1 MKPFFAILRLTFRNA
16 LRSHI
21 FQMLLGVLLLCVV
34 VIPATVND
42 DGTAFS
48 FIQVSLL
55 YSLSAVLL
63 LLALSSIWLG
73 CYMMSH
79 DIDGYQLHLIVAKP
93 VSRVTIWLGKYC
105 GILLLDALLLC
116 FSAAVIYG
124 IILYKF
130 SRSEFSEEERARI
143 ANEVLVGRR
152 VFMPQLPD
160 YDRMAHEALDRK
172 YREQQMK
179 GESFDTSPEGQ
190 QLAFQE
196 IRRQLVAQQSELPF
210 RQSVQWRYTGLP
222 VDLDTPLY
230 LRYRAYVGKVDS
242 KDQRQTAGVWSV
254 LMPRVV
260 EAAKENTH
268 ESADRTKFESFWVPM
283 SQAPETFMCG
293 NFTERALL
301 PEWKLVAPDGTLT
314 MGFINFDPQQ
324 EQLYFQQEDGP
335 KLLLRKTGFLGNY
348 LRCVAVIFLEL
359 AILTGLACAAAGIL
373 TMPTAVFVVLSY
385 LLVGSIATYLM
396 DTAGEAATD
405 QFGRIISSILLMVV
419 IPIQEFEVTHLVAD
433 GELIEFSLLWK
444 LVWSYLL
451 ARALPLFLL
460 GIWLY
465 RKRELGL
472 VIRK

>member
-1 MKPFFAILRLTFRNA
+1 MKAFFAILRLTFRNA

-21 FQMLLGVLLLCVV
+21 FQMLLGLLLLCVV

-63 LLALSSIWLG
+63 LLALASIWLG

-130 SRSEFSEEERARI
+130 NRSEFSEEERARI
-143 ANEVLVGRR
+143 VNEVLVGRR
-152 VFMPQLPD
+152 VFMPLLPD
-160 YDRMAHEALDRK
+160 YDRMAHDALTRK

-179 GESFDTSPEGQ
+179 GESIDTSPEGQ
-190 QLAFQE
+190 QRAYQE
-196 IRRQLVAQQSELPF
+196 LRHQIVSQQSELPF
-210 RQSVQWRYTGLP
+210 QQSVQWRYAGIPT
-222 VDLDTPLY
+222 DLDTPLY
-230 LRYRAYVGKVDS
+230 LRYRAYVGKIDS
-242 KDQRQTAGVWSV
+242 NGQRQTSGVWSV
-254 LMPRVV
+254 LMPRIV
-260 EAAKENTH
+260 EAEKANVN
-268 ESADRTKFESFWVPM
+268 ESTDKTKFESFWVPM
-283 SQAPETFMCG
+283 SQAPESFMCG
-293 NFTERALL
+293 SFTEKALL

-348 LRCVAVIFLEL
+348 LRCVGVIFLEL
-359 AILTGLACAAAGIL
+359 MILTGLACAAAGVM
-373 TMPTAVFVVLSY
+373 TMPTSIFVVLSY
-385 LLVGSIATYLM
+385 LLLGSIATFLL
-396 DTAGEAATD
+396 DAPGEALSD
-405 QFGRIISSILLMVV
+405 HFGRLVSSLLLLVV

-433 GELIEFSLLWK
+433 GELIEFALIWK

-451 ARALPLFLL
+451 LRALPLFLI
-460 GIWLY
+460 GIWLF